1 LLARLRSFASLSS
14 PSLGLL
20 GGASLAALLLHAAP
34 ARAVGTSTWTVETF
48 ANFDAGDA
56 TDAILTSLGELRPGW
71 DKQRVAVEGDG
82 VWSSLRLA
90 DGTVL
95 IGSDDGATIVSIA
108 RGGKEAKKVVSI
120 PDAIAVVA
128 LTQTPDGTVWAATL
142 PGDKVYKIDLKAG
155 KATPAVTLKGA
166 ETVWALAAAPDG
178 TVYAGTGPD
187 GKLWAIKGGAAKE
200 VLATD
205 DKRVGAL
212 AVGKDGAVWLGTS
225 ERALV
230 FRYDP
235 ATGKARAMADFA
247 GNEITAIAIVD
258 GGVAVAAN
266 EMTEPMPVFSKSG
279 AQVEAAEKP
288 GKPKG
293 TPIKPPDVGT
303 KPGAD
308 KDSTLTDMERKGA
321 RKGKGAVF
329 RVGDDGRVRQ
339 LHALTQTYITS
350 LAAQP
355 DGTIYA
361 GAADKGRVYQV
372 EADGA
377 VATALDV
384 DERAVSQ
391 LWLDDGK
398 LGLATD
404 DAAGVYRVTGTST
417 DASYV
422 SDIFDARGVSQFGR
436 LAWQGSGKVAVET
449 RSGNT
454 AQPGT
459 GWSEWKAPADVG
471 ATGGGV
477 TGGKIASPPGRYFQ
491 FRVAL
496 TGDGARFRRATAYYV
511 PQNQATELKEVTVE
525 ASSRDSFPTLKEA
538 ASGARSPGMRVRWST
553 DNPDGDS
560 TTYLVDVRRDGEAT
574 FRPLVTAKDRLSSS
588 SWEWNTET
596 FADGW
601 YRVRVT
607 ASDAGSNTADRALTS
622 TATSA
627 LVLVDNTRPSV
638 DDLKVSYGKG
648 AGRATA
654 RAADG
659 ASSIAEM
666 AFSVDDGP
674 WQLGGTD
681 DGLFDDPREGLT
693 VVLPTGLA
701 AGSHTVAIR
710 VADAAGN
717 VGTATSAFV
726 VQ

>member
-258 GGVAVAAN
+258 GGVARRGQRDDRADAGVLEVGRAGRGRREAGQAEGHADQAARRGHQARRRQGQHAHGH
-266 EMTEPMPVFSKSG
+266 G
-279 AQVEAAEKP
+279 AQGRAQ
-288 GKPKG
+288 GQG
-293 TPIKPPDVGT
+293 
-303 KPGAD
+303 
-308 KDSTLTDMERKGA
+308 R
-321 RKGKGAVF
+321 
-329 RVGDDGRVRQ
+329 RV
-339 LHALTQTYITS
+339 
-350 LAAQP
+350 
-355 DGTIYA
+355 
-361 GAADKGRVYQV
+361 
-372 EADGA
+372 
-377 VATALDV
+377 
-384 DERAVSQ
+384 
-391 LWLDDGK
+391 
-398 LGLATD
+398 
-404 DAAGVYRVTGTST
+404 
-417 DASYV
+417 
-422 SDIFDARGVSQFGR
+422 
-436 LAWQGSGKVAVET
+436 
-449 RSGNT
+449 
-454 AQPGT
+454 
-459 GWSEWKAPADVG
+459 
-471 ATGGGV
+471 
-477 TGGKIASPPGRYFQ
+477 PGR
-491 FRVAL
+491 
-496 TGDGARFRRATAYYV
+496 
-511 PQNQATELKEVTVE
+511 
-525 ASSRDSFPTLKEA
+525 
-538 ASGARSPGMRVRWST
+538 
-553 DNPDGDS
+553 
-560 TTYLVDVRRDGEAT
+560 
-574 FRPLVTAKDRLSSS
+574 
-588 SWEWNTET
+588 
-596 FADGW
+596 
-601 YRVRVT
+601 
-607 ASDAGSNTADRALTS
+607 
-622 TATSA
+622 
-627 LVLVDNTRPSV
+627 
-638 DDLKVSYGKG
+638 
-648 AGRATA
+648 
-654 RAADG
+654 
-659 ASSIAEM
+659 
-666 AFSVDDGP
+666 
-674 WQLGGTD
+674 
-681 DGLFDDPREGLT
+681 
-693 VVLPTGLA
+693 
-701 AGSHTVAIR
+701 
-710 VADAAGN
+710 
-717 VGTATSAFV
+717 
-726 VQ
+726 